1 MTLAIALQYLAA
13 SALIT
18 LALACSAACIVEIVR
33 TLRATP

>member
-1 MTLAIALQYLAA
+1 MTTAVALQYLAA

-18 LALACSAACIVEIVR
+18 LALACSAACIVGILR